1 MRVVTIIFRL
11 PEVLTTHGYCATDNA
26 DLLITGYLFSLVFKA
41 IGKFL
46 DFQFIHFV
54 VGVVGVA

>member
-1 MRVVTIIFRL
+1 MRIVIVIFRL

-41 IGKFL
+41 IRKFL